1 MKDNTKIGKITVKHF
16 INIYERKKTI
26 LFNSNDIDNSD
37 PIETIK
43 PFPLYVKITFMRVS
57 TQMKSI
63 WGLSNHSM
71 DDYESY
77 YFAYLELEKTMISDV
92 IRREYIKNP
101 DGFSLKG
108 ICDICK
114 IYEISIKEFFIN
126 EYIKKYYDQTIN
138 SIDSEFKELLKW
150 KNGND
155 IAPMTYFKAAK
166 SLIKESSSIIKLEN
180 KFKIANDFYLIMAKQ
195 ELANSKLIQWAY
207 NSSNYIPMLKAK
219 AKDAGISYD
228 RTEKVIN
235 AINAT
240 IHEL

>member
-1 MKDNTKIGKITVKHF
+1 M
-16 INIYERKKTI
+16 
-26 LFNSNDIDNSD
+26 FNSSDIDKSD

-43 PFPLYVKITFMRVS
+43 PFPLYVKITFMRAS

-63 WGLSNHSM
+63 WGWSNQSM
-71 DDYESY
+71 DEYECYSHY
-77 YFAYLELEKTMISDV
+77 YLELEKTMISDV
-92 IRREYIKNP
+92 IRREYFKNP
-101 DGFSLKG
+101 NGFSLKG

-114 IYEISIKEFFIN
+114 SYEISIKEFFIN
-126 EYIKKYYDQTIN
+126 EYIRKYYDQTIN

-155 IAPMTYFKAAK
+155 IAPMTYYKAAI
-166 SLIKESSSIIKLEN
+166 SLIEKPSSILNLEN
-180 KFKIANDFYLIMAKQ
+180 RFKIANDFYLIMAKH

-207 NSSNYIPMLKAK
+207 NSSNYIPMLEAK